1 MKKKLRLFILFIF
14 LMVMATPVMAKSDGS
29 YGNNCLSCHTRYE
42 FPEIKPQ
49 TGSTITEAQ
58 FVNLLLEK
66 VLQQKVQVF
75 DREAAGNVTD
85 LKYLAD
91 TGLVPAMEVNVKNPN
106 KGLTRLEAAG
116 YLAQVLKPSLSSKE
130 TAAILSRL
138 ADRNKIPSS
147 YQKGVAYLLK
157 YKLLTP
163 EAKVYKVRK
172 KVNGKWIYQ
181 KETRYYFNPGKIVTN
196 AEAINWINK
205 IKI

>member
-1 MKKKLRLFILFIF
+1 MLLIFIML
-14 LMVMATPVMAKSDGS
+14 MATPVMAKSDGS
-29 YGNNCLSCHTRYE
+29 YGSNCLSCHTRYE
-42 FPEIKPQ
+42 FPEIKPR

-66 VLQQKVQVF
+66 ILQQKVQVF

-91 TGLVPAMEVNVKNPN
+91 TGLVAGMEVNIKNPN
-106 KGLTRLEAAG
+106 KGLTRLEAAW

-147 YQKGVAYLLK
+147 YHKGVAYMLK

-163 EAKVYKVRK
+163 EAKVVKVRK
-172 KVNGKWIYQ
+172 KVNGKWVYQ
-181 KETRYYFNPGKIVTN
+181 KETRYYLNPGKIVTN
-196 AEAINWINK
+196 TEAINWINK